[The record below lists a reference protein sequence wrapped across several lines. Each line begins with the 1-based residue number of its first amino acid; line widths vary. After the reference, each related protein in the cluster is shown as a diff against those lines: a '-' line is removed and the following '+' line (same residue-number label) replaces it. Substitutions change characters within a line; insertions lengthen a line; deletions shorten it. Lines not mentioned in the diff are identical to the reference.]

1 MPGPCWQGFLQR
13 SPFGQVQ
20 QSGFCGWQWFSC
32 SLPSSSPGFLIEW
45 LCLCLSCV
53 WVSLTSYR
61 VHSNPYRKGD
71 IFSCDIFS
79 FLYIYLWKCHVF
91 SFYEKF
97 WVLFEESLSHTQVS
111 HSSASSAHLW
121 VWTKSPGWW
130 REEAVAKDPG
140 MVEELR
146 KECWGA
152 QFTVE
157 RKRTWNWFGQILFHS
172 KCF

>member
-1 MPGPCWQGFLQR
+1 MVFLQ
-13 SPFGQVQ
+13 SPQLLPRIPGRMTLLVSELCVSESHIL
-20 QSGFCGWQWFSC
+20 QSTFK
-32 SLPSSSPGFLIEW
+32 SLQE
-45 LCLCLSCV
+45 
-53 WVSLTSYR
+53 R
-61 VHSNPYRKGD
+61 RH
-71 IFSCDIFS
+71 FSCDIFS